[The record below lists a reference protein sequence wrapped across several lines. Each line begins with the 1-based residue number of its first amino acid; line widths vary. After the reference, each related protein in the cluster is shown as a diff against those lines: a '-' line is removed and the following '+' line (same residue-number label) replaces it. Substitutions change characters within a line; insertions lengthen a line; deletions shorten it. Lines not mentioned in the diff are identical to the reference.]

1 MSDTSRLAVEFCG
14 IAMKNPIVAASGTF
28 GFGMEYKDY
37 VDLNTQVGAISVKGL
52 TPTPRHGN
60 KGTRIAETP
69 SGVLNCIG
77 LENPGPEA
85 FIDHILPEL
94 RHYEV
99 PVLANIS
106 GATVEEYG
114 EMAEK
119 LSVPG
124 VDGFEVNISCPNVK
138 SGGLAFGVDP
148 KAAAAVTAM
157 VKAHTKLPVITKLS
171 PNVTDIAAIARA
183 VEEAGADGIC
193 LINTLLGMAID
204 VNTWRPVLGN
214 VYGGLSGPAIK
225 PVALR
230 MVHQVAQ
237 AVNIPIMGMGGIM
250 TGTDAIEFMLAGAD
264 IVSVGAATMVDPRA
278 IGIIAAEMDEYLE
291 KRGIASVNEV
301 VGQLKL
307 G

>member
-1 MSDTSRLAVEFCG
+1 MSDTSRLAVKFCG